1 MSKFRASLGLPDD
14 YRWETLEYGTACNT
28 ANVRAALGTLG
39 QPGAITATPWGIILR
54 VAEGADAIAN
64 LIRTGDTDLTGEE
77 RGQAVVCAIAQLGG
91 LIFSVFATTIA
102 LLACIC
108 APIGASVAV
117 CVYRIGWGQSRRAAA
132 RRKALQSFQ
141 QGLTRLRRRRRAGP
155 TSTGAGAAAARVS
168 EASVRVPVLS
178 QRRRVLGLDVGRHL
192 RFGFERLPGEPEF
205 EAHGS
210 NEVIESN

>member
-28 ANVRAALGTLG
+28 ATVRAALGTLG
-39 QPGAITATPWGIILR
+39 QPGPITATPWGIILR

-64 LIRTGDTDLTGEE
+64 LIRTGDTELTGEE

-91 LIFSVFATTIA
+91 LIFGVFATTIA

-117 CVYRIGWGQSRRAAA
+117 CLPHRLGPVA
-132 RRKALQSFQ
+132 
-141 QGLTRLRRRRRAGP
+141 TRG
-155 TSTGAGAAAARVS
+155 GAAQGAPGAFSRASRGYGVAA
-168 EASVRVPVLS
+168 
-178 QRRRVLGLDVGRHL
+178 G
-192 RFGFERLPGEPEF
+192 
-205 EAHGS
+205 
-210 NEVIESN
+210 

>member
-14 YRWETLEYGTACNT
+14 FRWETLEYGTACNT

-39 QPGAITATPWGIILR
+39 QPGPLTATPWGIILR

-64 LIRTGDTDLTGEE
+64 LIRTGDTELTGEE

-117 CVYRIGWGQSRRAAA
+117 CVYRIAWGQTRRAAA
-132 RRKALQSFQ
+132 RRKALQNLQ
-141 QGLTRLRRRRRAGP
+141 ATVTKLRRRRRPAG
-155 TSTGAGAAAARVS
+155 TGAP
-168 EASVRVPVLS
+168 ASRTAPVLS
-178 QRRRVLGLDVGRHL
+178 QRRVLGLEARRGL
-192 RFGFERLPGEPEF
+192 QFGFQRLPVESDDAAEPAVAGESGREEKTNSLPL
-205 EAHGS
+205 
-210 NEVIESN
+210 I